1 MRKHNKELF
10 PAPYR
15 FCLHPFHIG
24 RKHFEI
30 CQFQDMPNCLNN
42 LGKKMF
48 FLMGQ
53 IQCVLW
59 KIYQL
64 TPSKYCNLFSR
75 KDYFVFYLPGPILD
89 LNLVCVTV
97 TPRRVPFFKKVK
109 FFLFLTRSNFNISE
123 IFLRDCASKLLIQS
137 VTTMTTFIF
146 KMCDCKLHRKNLI
159 LN

>member
-1 MRKHNKELF
+1 
-10 PAPYR
+10 
-15 FCLHPFHIG
+15 
-24 RKHFEI
+24 
-30 CQFQDMPNCLNN
+30 MPNCLSN

-123 IFLRDCASKLLIQS
+123 IFLPDCASKLLIQS
-137 VTTMTTFIF
+137 VTRIEFSVTVCFTRMITFIF
-146 KMCDCKLHRKNLI
+146 KMCDCKLHMKNLL